1 MVMLSISVSGSA
13 NCAGCAYEATEDF
26 GIYFLISKYNREI
39 VGCFISIHKIRFET
53 ETDSC

>member
-1 MVMLSISVSGSA
+1 MLSISVSGSA